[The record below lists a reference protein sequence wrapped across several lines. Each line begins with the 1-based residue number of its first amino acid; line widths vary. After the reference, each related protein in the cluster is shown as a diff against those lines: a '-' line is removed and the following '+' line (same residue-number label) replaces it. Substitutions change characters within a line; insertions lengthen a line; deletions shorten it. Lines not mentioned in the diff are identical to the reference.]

1 MIEEY
6 LVIYIYAVAIAIMGI
21 TIYGVVVK
29 TNIIK
34 KIIALTIL
42 GDTAN
47 VLIIFLAYRLI
58 PLPKPPILPSL
69 NPSVEELSEFARTSV
84 DPLPQALV
92 ITAIVINVAVIAFL
106 VFLAIQVYNQY
117 QTLEYNE
124 IISIRRGETVE

>member
-1 MIEEY
+1 LIEYY
-6 LVIYIYAVAIAIMGI
+6 LIIYIYAMALATISIALYGI
-21 TIYGVVVK
+21 IIK
-29 TNIIK
+29 PNIIK

-58 PLPKPPILPSL
+58 PFPKPPILPSL
-69 NPSVEELSEFARTSV
+69 KPSREELVEFMKSSV

-106 VFLAIQVYNQY
+106 VFLAIQVFRQY
-117 QTLEYNE
+117 HTLEYNE
-124 IISIRRGETVE
+124 IIKLKRGEQV

>member
-1 MIEEY
+1 MT
-6 LVIYIYAVAIAIMGI
+6 I
-21 TIYGVVVK
+21 TISLYGVIVK
-29 TNIIK
+29 PNIIK

-58 PLPKPPILPSL
+58 PFPKPPILPSL
-69 NPSVEELSEFARTSV
+69 KPSEEALSSFMKSSV

-106 VFLAIQVYNQY
+106 VILAIQVFKQY
-117 QTLEYNE
+117 HTLEYDE
-124 IISIRRGETVE
+124 IIKLKRGEQV